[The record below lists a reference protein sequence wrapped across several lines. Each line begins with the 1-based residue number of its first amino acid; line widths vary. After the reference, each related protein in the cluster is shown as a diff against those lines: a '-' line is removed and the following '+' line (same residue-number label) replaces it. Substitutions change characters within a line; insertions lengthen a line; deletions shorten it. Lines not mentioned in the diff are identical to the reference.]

1 MITIGLTGGI
11 ASGKSTVSAELRSLG
26 LPVFDADAEARLAVA
41 AGSEGLAQVIAVLGK
56 EYLSEEGTLDRA
68 KVAERIFHDKEAL
81 KAVEAIIHKI
91 VWQQAESFLAASS
104 KQGHKAA
111 VLDVP
116 LLIEC
121 GWHKNVDSVWL
132 VSVSRQQQVERAML
146 RSGMTADEVNARIE
160 AQMSLAEKKKY
171 ADVVLDNSGSQA
183 ETMQVCIR
191 SWSCFW
197 VASVKGKRKARSRR
211 TKTHGRL
218 YSWLLLLGVLLVIG
232 FGGWKIW
239 SSDTVQMRFV
249 YMWDYQQDIVTYS
262 KKNNVDPFLV
272 AAIIKN
278 ESNFKHDAVSKVGAV
293 GLMQIMPETGRWIA
307 EQMGLENYQDSDLY
321 QTRKNIRMGC
331 WYVGELEHEFQH
343 NLVLLMVAYNAG
355 RGQTHEWMQ
364 ENGWD
369 YNFNDIKSIPY
380 PDTRE
385 YVAKVMQDRD
395 KYYLLYKDKIK

>member
-26 LPVFDADAEARLAVA
+26 VPVFDADAEARLAVA

-56 EYLSEEGTLDRA
+56 EYLSEEGTLARA
-68 KVAERIFHDKEAL
+68 KVAERIFHDKAAL

-183 ETMQVCIR
+183 ETMQAVH
-191 SWSCFW
+191 SQ
-197 VASVKGKRKARSRR
+197 
-211 TKTHGRL
+211 L
-218 YSWLLLLGVLLVIG
+218 ELLLGG
-232 FGGWKIW
+232 
-239 SSDTVQMRFV
+239 
-249 YMWDYQQDIVTYS
+249 
-262 KKNNVDPFLV
+262 
-272 AAIIKN
+272 
-278 ESNFKHDAVSKVGAV
+278 VSEG
-293 GLMQIMPETGRWIA
+293 
-307 EQMGLENYQDSDLY
+307 
-321 QTRKNIRMGC
+321 
-331 WYVGELEHEFQH
+331 
-343 NLVLLMVAYNAG
+343 
-355 RGQTHEWMQ
+355 
-364 ENGWD
+364 
-369 YNFNDIKSIPY
+369 
-380 PDTRE
+380 
-385 YVAKVMQDRD
+385 
-395 KYYLLYKDKIK
+395 

>member
-81 KAVEAIIHKI
+81 KAVETIIHKI

-183 ETMQVCIR
+183 ETMQAVR
-191 SWSCFW
+191 SQ
-197 VASVKGKRKARSRR
+197 
-211 TKTHGRL
+211 L
-218 YSWLLLLGVLLVIG
+218 ELLLGG
-232 FGGWKIW
+232 
-239 SSDTVQMRFV
+239 
-249 YMWDYQQDIVTYS
+249 
-262 KKNNVDPFLV
+262 
-272 AAIIKN
+272 
-278 ESNFKHDAVSKVGAV
+278 
-293 GLMQIMPETGRWIA
+293 
-307 EQMGLENYQDSDLY
+307 
-321 QTRKNIRMGC
+321 
-331 WYVGELEHEFQH
+331 VGEE
-343 NLVLLMVAYNAG
+343 
-355 RGQTHEWMQ
+355 
-364 ENGWD
+364 
-369 YNFNDIKSIPY
+369 
-380 PDTRE
+380 
-385 YVAKVMQDRD
+385 
-395 KYYLLYKDKIK
+395 